1 MKKLLEVGQ
10 IVKPHGLLGAV
21 KVQHWC
27 DSSLVF
33 KQFKNI
39 YFDSF
44 GLCAHKIE
52 FLKFIGDCVVL
63 KLVSL
68 NSLDE
73 VKNYVDSILYADRF
87 DFNLLDG
94 RVFIQDLLG
103 CSVVDYLN
111 VEKCYG
117 VVVDVFNYGA
127 NDIYKIKNSEGL
139 EFLIP
144 VVKEIVINKDINN
157 RLIFI
162 KPMKGLFDV

>member
-73 VKNYVDSILYADRF
+73 VFTQLIVFKINFSAKLSKLIHTNKYLRIKFSLV
-87 DFNLLDG
+87 NL
-94 RVFIQDLLG
+94 F
-103 CSVVDYLN
+103 Y
-111 VEKCYG
+111 
-117 VVVDVFNYGA
+117 
-127 NDIYKIKNSEGL
+127 
-139 EFLIP
+139 
-144 VVKEIVINKDINN
+144 
-157 RLIFI
+157 
-162 KPMKGLFDV
+162 